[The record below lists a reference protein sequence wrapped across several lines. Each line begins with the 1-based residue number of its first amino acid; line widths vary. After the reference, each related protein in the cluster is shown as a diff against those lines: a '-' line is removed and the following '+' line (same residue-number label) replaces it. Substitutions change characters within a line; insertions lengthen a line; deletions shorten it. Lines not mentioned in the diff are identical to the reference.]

1 VTARPLSIAVLDD
14 EAHMRR
20 ALHRLL
26 CLHGH
31 DVALFD
37 EGHALIHAQSSHP
50 FDCIVLD
57 LHMPG
62 LSGFEVMQLLSE
74 TSHHPPMIVITGK
87 DEPGNEARARE
98 LGATAYLLKPVDE
111 APLMAAIAI
120 GTRAASQSH
129 GPR

>member
-1 VTARPLSIAVLDD
+1 MGLVPDRPLSIAVLDD

-37 EGHALIHAQSSHP
+37 EGHALIHAQSSRR

-62 LSGFEVMQLLSE
+62 LSGFDVMEQLSQF
-74 TSHHPPMIVITGK
+74 SHHPPMIVITGK

-111 APLMAAIAI
+111 APLLEAIAA
-120 GTRAASQSH
+120 GS
-129 GPR
+129 GPKERR